1 MKETQMDTEV
11 FRRGLTR
18 AVRHP
23 QAEINTV
30 ILNINNFSHRVH
42 RETQRFVFCFN
53 SLLGTVFKT
62 KRSAQKISFDASRFD
77 FEHKFA
83 RIGKL
88 VEAKN
93 KLTRANLCPSVSENR
108 EFSVPSV
115 FSGAKP

>member
-1 MKETQMDTEV
+1 MDTEV

-18 AVRHP
+18 
-23 QAEINTV
+23 INTV

-53 SLLGTVFKT
+53 SLLGTMFKIKT
-62 KRSAQKISFDASRFD
+62 ARIKNDFLSRPFC